1 MSVLLLSAAMALA
14 LAAAAFCAG
23 TETGLLSVSRGR
35 VLHMA
40 RQGGVRAKVSVVDA
54 RGATYPCDA
63 VWREDDFRGVAT
75 YEKPHAFST
84 GMEHVFVNGVLSYTK
99 GRFAARAGRFL
110 ERRGGL

>member
-40 RQGGVRAKVSVVDA
+40 RQGGVRAKVVLGALSDLSRTMTALLVGNNLAAVSYSSASAALSTVVFA
-54 RGATYPCDA
+54 GEPAA
-63 VWREDDFRGVAT
+63 QAAWRI
-75 YEKPHAFST
+75 S
-84 GMEHVFVNGVLSYTK
+84 
-99 GRFAARAGRFL
+99 
-110 ERRGGL
+110 